1 MDRVILL
8 QFGGSVNVLT
18 MNPNPYWVT
27 ASRGSPTSRAPLK
40 VSIWCTQTRLTASP
54 PHMYDNVYL
63 HVAYV
68 YMSSIFSLINKYR
81 KFASYLAAIRD
92 RWGPRYGPKHNLQA
106 RPRSMDG
113 HASTHLL
120 LHSGVTLSCPC
131 GALVWWAAHCC
142 RATRGNESEFAQ
154 VLLIKESDNKKRC
167 VIQPW
172 RRIHQLS
179 TVATFARRWVTDT
192 MDTCFVLF
200 LIYHWW
206 WILWWMNSRLKYF
219 IGEDSFLSYVK
230 RRICR

>member
-27 ASRGSPTSRAPLK
+27 AGRGSPTSRAPLK

-63 HVAYV
+63 YVAYV
-68 YMSSIFSLINKYR
+68 YMSSIFSLINKYQ

-92 RWGPRYGPKHNLQA
+92 RWDPRYGHKHNLQA
-106 RPRSMDG
+106 RPISMDG

-120 LHSGVTLSCPC
+120 LHSGVALSCPC

-142 RATRGNESEFAQ
+142 RATRDNESEFAQ
-154 VLLIKESDNKKRC
+154 VLLIKESDNEKTVC
-167 VIQPW
+167 NPTLEADSPTQHGSHICTQVGYGHDGYLLCPSP
-172 RRIHQLS
+172 HLS
-179 TVATFARRWVTDT
+179 LVVD
-192 MDTCFVLF
+192 FVMEEL
-200 LIYHWW
+200 
-206 WILWWMNSRLKYF
+206 N
-219 IGEDSFLSYVK
+219 V
-230 RRICR
+230 